1 MIDLEGMNPPQR
13 EAVLHTEGPLVVFA
27 GAGSGKTRVITHRVA
42 HLVADK
48 QVYPSRILAVTFT
61 NKAAGEMRAR
71 LEKLVPGGVGG
82 MWVGTFHAI
91 CARLLRK
98 HADAIGLK
106 KDFTIYDDQ
115 DQQAMIKRVLKD
127 LDLDPKE
134 HTPKQLA
141 NRINREKQEMRGPEE
156 PRSAMYQDRILT
168 DVYEAYEVALRRAGA
183 LDFGDLIYQTVR
195 ALERIPE
202 LRNEVAGKFRYT
214 MVDEFQDTNH
224 AQLRLVD
231 ALVSVHGNV
240 CVVGDDDQGIYRWR
254 GADRRNILDFKRRY
268 PDAKVIKLEQNY
280 RSTQRILRAA
290 HDVISRNEDR
300 EPKQLFTENEEGNL
314 LRLYTCAD
322 ASDEANTLTYDLLQ
336 RMRDDDLDLE
346 DMAVLYR
353 THAQSR
359 SLEEA
364 LRAVNL
370 PYRIIG
376 GVRFYDRAEV
386 KDLLAYLRVL
396 HNPEDDV
403 SVLRVLNVPARGI
416 GKTSEDRIMGLAA
429 EHGEG
434 VYGALRR
441 VAQDPALLG
450 RAAGKRVAEFVTLIE
465 ALRAS
470 HKAGA
475 GLYDLASQTLDRSGY
490 IASLREQDTAEA
502 EARVENL
509 GELLTSVANF
519 EREAEEATLAAFLE
533 RVALET
539 QADEHGSESK
549 LTLMTV
555 HAAKGL
561 EFPVVYVTGLE
572 EGLFPRVDQVY
583 GADAEELE
591 EERRLAYVAFTRAEE
606 QLVLFHA
613 ASRMTFGRTETA
625 MPSRFLGDLHGDD
638 VQRSFGLAGHGGFS
652 HSASGGYGA
661 SRGGYGGGAPRG
673 GFGGGASRG
682 GAGGFGGAARG
693 PGGFAG
699 GAARAAGGSG
709 AGAPARGPALGF
721 QRSSPAPRGSHD
733 DHDPVS
739 HAHGEDPHDDP
750 YASFRSHRAKSS
762 AASNESY
769 LDTSEGVDLD
779 PSEALRPGAR
789 VIHPKFGIGRVRTV
803 EGSQHDPAVTV
814 YFEAD
819 GVTKKLKASFLRPA

>member
-42 HLVADK
+42 HLVVDH

-61 NKAAGEMRAR
+61 NKAAGEMRQR
-71 LEKLVPGGVGG
+71 LEQLVPGGVGG
-82 MWVGTFHAI
+82 MWVGTFHAL
-91 CARLLRK
+91 CARLLRR
-98 HADAIGLK
+98 HADAVGIA

-127 LDLDPKE
+127 LGLDPKE
-134 HTPKQLA
+134 HKPKSLA
-141 NRINREKQEMRGPEE
+141 NRINREKQELRGPEAA
-156 PRSAMYQDRILT
+156 RSNTLQDRILT
-168 DVYEAYEVALRRAGA
+168 DVYEAYEAALRRASA

-195 ALERIPE
+195 ALEREPE
-202 LRNEVAGKFRYT
+202 LRREVAGKFRYT

-254 GADRRNILDFKRRY
+254 GADRRNILDFNRRY
-268 PDAKVIKLEQNY
+268 PTARVIKLEQNY

-300 EPKQLFTENEEGNL
+300 EPKELFTENEEGSL
-314 LRLYTCAD
+314 VRLYTCSD
-322 ASDEANTLTYDLLQ
+322 ANDEANTLTYDLLA
-336 RMRDDDLDLE
+336 RMRDDDVDLE

-386 KDLLAYLRVL
+386 KDLLAYLRMV

-416 GKTSEDRIMGLAA
+416 GKTSEERIMALSA

-434 VYGALRR
+434 VYAALQRI
-441 VAQDPALLG
+441 AMDPALLG
-450 RAAGKRVAEFVTLIE
+450 RAAAKRVGEFV
-465 ALRAS
+465 ALVEGLRKS
-470 HKAGA
+470 HRDGA
-475 GLYDLASQTLDRSGY
+475 PLYDLASQTLDKSGY
-490 IASLREQDTAEA
+490 LESLREQDSAEA

-509 GELLTSVANF
+509 GELMTSVAAF
-519 EREAEEATLAAFLE
+519 QREAEEATLAAFLE

-539 QADEHGSESK
+539 QADEHGHEAK

-572 EGLFPRVDQVY
+572 EGLFPRLDPTFGVDQ
-583 GADAEELE
+583 EELE

-606 QLVLFHA
+606 QLVLLHA
-613 ASRMTFGRTETA
+613 SARMTFGRTEVA
-625 MPSRFLGDLHGDD
+625 MPSRFLADIAADD
-638 VQRSFGLAGHGGFS
+638 VQRSFGLAGHGGFA
-652 HSASGGYGA
+652 SAGGGFGAGGGYGA
-661 SRGGYGGGAPRG
+661 GGGHGAAGRYAGGGGYGA
-673 GFGGGASRG
+673 RG
-682 GAGGFGGAARG
+682 GAGRQGAWEEVAPRGAGRQGSGRSGAWDDGRQASFGFRRSAGGGVGGAARG
-693 PGGFAG
+693 
-699 GAARAAGGSG
+699 
-709 AGAPARGPALGF
+709 
-721 QRSSPAPRGSHD
+721 D
-733 DHDPVS
+733 D
-739 HAHGEDPHDDP
+739 DDP
-750 YASFRSHRAKSS
+750 YASFRAARS
-762 AASNESY
+762 AQSAESGQSY
-769 LDTSEGVDLD
+769 LDTSDVDLD
-779 PSEALRPGAR
+779 PSEALRPGAK
-789 VIHPKFGIGRVRTV
+789 VFHPRFGVGRVRAV
-803 EGSQHDPAVTV
+803 EGSHDPAVTV
-814 YFEAD
+814 YFEAS
-819 GVTKKLKASFLRPA
+819 GATKKLKASFLRPA

>member
-1 MIDLEGMNPPQR
+1 
-13 EAVLHTEGPLVVFA
+13 
-27 GAGSGKTRVITHRVA
+27 
-42 HLVADK
+42 
-48 QVYPSRILAVTFT
+48 
-61 NKAAGEMRAR
+61 
-71 LEKLVPGGVGG
+71 
-82 MWVGTFHAI
+82 
-91 CARLLRK
+91 
-98 HADAIGLK
+98 
-106 KDFTIYDDQ
+106 
-115 DQQAMIKRVLKD
+115 
-127 LDLDPKE
+127 
-134 HTPKQLA
+134 
-141 NRINREKQEMRGPEE
+141 
-156 PRSAMYQDRILT
+156 
-168 DVYEAYEVALRRAGA
+168 
-183 LDFGDLIYQTVR
+183 
-195 ALERIPE
+195 
-202 LRNEVAGKFRYT
+202 
-214 MVDEFQDTNH
+214 
-224 AQLRLVD
+224 
-231 ALVSVHGNV
+231 
-240 CVVGDDDQGIYRWR
+240 
-254 GADRRNILDFKRRY
+254 
-268 PDAKVIKLEQNY
+268 
-280 RSTQRILRAA
+280 
-290 HDVISRNEDR
+290 
-300 EPKQLFTENEEGNL
+300 
-314 LRLYTCAD
+314 
-322 ASDEANTLTYDLLQ
+322 
-336 RMRDDDLDLE
+336 
-346 DMAVLYR
+346 
-353 THAQSR
+353 
-359 SLEEA
+359 
-364 LRAVNL
+364 
-370 PYRIIG
+370 
-376 GVRFYDRAEV
+376 VRFYDRAEV

-416 GKTSEDRIMGLAA
+416 GKTSEDRILNLASQ
-429 EHGEG
+429 HGEG

-441 VAQDPALLG
+441 IAADPALLG
-450 RAAGKRVAEFVTLIE
+450 RAAGKRVAEFVVLIE
-465 ALRAS
+465 ALRAA
-470 HKAGA
+470 HKGGA

-661 SRGGYGGGAPRG
+661 SRGGYGGAARRAEASGAAPRAAAQA
-673 GFGGGASRG
+673 ASV
-682 GAGGFGGAARG
+682 AVQH
-693 PGGFAG
+693 
-699 GAARAAGGSG
+699 AARAAFAGGG
-709 AGAPARGPALGF
+709 ARAPAAQAQGHPRAARRSASSARVQPPA
-721 QRSSPAPRGSHD
+721 APRGSHD

-803 EGSQHDPAVTV
+803 DRQPARPGRHRV
-814 YFEAD
+814 
-819 GVTKKLKASFLRPA
+819 LRERTA